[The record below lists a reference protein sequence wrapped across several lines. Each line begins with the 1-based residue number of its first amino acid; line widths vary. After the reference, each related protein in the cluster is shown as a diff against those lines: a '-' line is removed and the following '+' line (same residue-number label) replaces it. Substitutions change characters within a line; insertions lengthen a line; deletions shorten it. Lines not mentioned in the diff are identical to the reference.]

1 MKVGVLLKQV
11 PDTETRIRI
20 NATATGIATDGIKY
34 VINPYDEFALEEA
47 LKLLDAKKATEVVL
61 FCLGGGAAQADQRIR
76 DGLARG
82 ANRGVWLN
90 DAAFEGSDALGA
102 ARALSA
108 AVKAEGIQLLLCG
121 KQAVDDDSCAVPA
134 MVAELLGWAG
144 VMFISA
150 LEINGGAFKAT
161 RDAGKGLRQV
171 VSGNLPA
178 VMSCDKA
185 LNVPRYASLPGIMKA
200 RTKPIANK
208 KPADLGLDASKV
220 GKAAAVVTD
229 ANWGLPP
236 ERPKGRILQGE
247 PDQVVKELVR
257 VLRNEAKV
265 L

>member
-1 MKVGVLLKQV
+1 MKVGVLLKQT

-20 NATATGIATDGIKY
+20 NATGTGIATDGVKW

-61 FCLGGGAAQADQRIR
+61 FTLGGVQADQRIR

-82 ANRGVWLN
+82 ANRGVWIN
-90 DAAFEGSDALGA
+90 DPAVEGSDSLGT
-102 ARALSA
+102 ARALAA

-121 KQAVDDDSCAVPA
+121 KQAVDDDCAAVPA
-134 MVAELLGWAG
+134 MVAEILGWAQ

-150 LEINGGAFKAT
+150 LEIAGTGFTAT
-161 RDAGKGLRQV
+161 RDVGKGSRQV
-171 VSGNLPA
+171 VTGALPA

-185 LNVPRYASLPGIMKA
+185 LNTPRYATLPGIMKA
-200 RTKPIANK
+200 KTKPIATK
-208 KPADLGLDASKV
+208 KPADLGLNPAQL
-220 GKAAAVVTD
+220 GKAGAVVTET
-229 ANWGLPP
+229 NWGLPP

-247 PDQVVKELVR
+247 PDQVVQELVR